1 MKIMK
6 DFLIKCFLRYNI
18 QQQIPYSISNITV
31 VLNYVNTL
39 VCVICIITT
48 CTTD

>member
-1 MKIMK
+1 MKTFLLNYFIM
-6 DFLIKCFLRYNI
+6 YNT